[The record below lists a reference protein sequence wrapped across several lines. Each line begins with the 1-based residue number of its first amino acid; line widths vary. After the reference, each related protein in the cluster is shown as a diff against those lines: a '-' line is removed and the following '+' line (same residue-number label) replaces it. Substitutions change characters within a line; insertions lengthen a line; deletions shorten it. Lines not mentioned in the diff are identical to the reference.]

1 MTKTEAT
8 SEIFWR
14 AFRSLSKKAR
24 AGVIERMLHDSE
36 FKEDLIDIVTIEQRV
51 GEESVLLED
60 FLKKR
65 KRKRS

>member
-8 SEIFWR
+8 SEVFWK

-36 FKEDLIDIVTIEQRV
+36 FREDLIDIVTIEQRAK
-51 GEESVLLED
+51 EESIPLED
-60 FLKKR
+60 YLKKR
-65 KRKRS
+65 RKRG